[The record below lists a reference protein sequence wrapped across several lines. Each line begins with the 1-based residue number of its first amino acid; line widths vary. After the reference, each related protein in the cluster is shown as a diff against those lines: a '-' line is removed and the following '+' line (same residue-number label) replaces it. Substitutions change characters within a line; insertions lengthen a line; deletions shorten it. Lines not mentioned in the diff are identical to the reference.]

1 LHGCFQGFED
11 ALAAGV
17 KEIAVF
23 ASASEYPSLCRT
35 LAVPLRR
42 ALIGTV
48 LLLLL
53 LLRNMDSVSVGEL
66 LVSLTLKQVPVKN

>member
-53 LLRNMDSVSVGEL
+53 LRNMDSVSVGEL